1 MGSKTLTLAT
11 LAAQQR
17 EKGAKARA
25 RKVQK
30 RRQTSPA
37 KWLGKEWSAA
47 YRRRFPG
54 AEVEWTGA
62 EVALA
67 KRLVDERGFDNAL
80 KLINHFFDTW
90 DRRKASR
97 SGTPGF
103 RLLWAMRERLVAEI
117 EGRAKV
123 PELRETRIN
132 SGEFSEESAAAS
144 PTHGWG
150 DVEDDDTDPYEG
162 VGNGW

>member
-1 MGSKTLTLAT
+1 MGSKTITLAT

-97 SGTPGF
+97 SGTPGL
-103 RLLWAMRERLVAEI
+103 RLLWVMRGQLAAEM
-117 EGRAKV
+117 EGRVKV
-123 PELRETRIN
+123 PELREQKIN
-132 SGEFSEESAAAS
+132 SGEWTEGVEAAN
-144 PTHGWG
+144 PTQGWG
-150 DVEDDDTDPYEG
+150 DWDEEDLGAYEDSG
-162 VGNGW
+162 DGW